1 MDNKV
6 AELQLQLKEFGAY
19 KRALR
24 RKNHNRKAMI
34 KRRNN
39 RISHLVAE
47 NSELKQMVPH

>member
-1 MDNKV
+1 LDSKV
-6 AELQLQLKEFGAY
+6 AELQLEVKELGIQ

-39 RISHLVAE
+39 RISSLVGE
-47 NSELKQMVPH
+47 NSELKQMVPQ